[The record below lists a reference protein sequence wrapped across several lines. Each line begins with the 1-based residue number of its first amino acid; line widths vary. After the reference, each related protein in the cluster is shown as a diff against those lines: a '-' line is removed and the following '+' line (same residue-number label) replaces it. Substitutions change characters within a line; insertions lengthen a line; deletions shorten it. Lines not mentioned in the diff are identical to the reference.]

1 MRHAKVRGHA
11 PLEVADGLANHFLPM
26 LTKKFISDD
35 GSPGGALKGRDISKR
50 IESVAVGEVGGV
62 VRDGI
67 VVHETMIGACDKSA
81 T

>member
-1 MRHAKVRGHA
+1 
-11 PLEVADGLANHFLPM
+11 
-26 LTKKFISDD
+26 
-35 GSPGGALKGRDISKR
+35 LKGRDVSKR